1 MGPISSFYIV
11 VRHFELFQYC
21 DLKRETCVD
30 QMDHMNKDVINK
42 DRGRESRIY
51 KDVLFIN

>member
-11 VRHFELFQYC
+11 VSHFELFQHC
-21 DLKRETCVD
+21 DLKGETCVD

-42 DRGRESRIY
+42 DRDS
-51 KDVLFIN
+51 

>member
-1 MGPISSFYIV
+1 MGPISSFYTV
-11 VRHFELFQYC
+11 VSHFELFQHC

-42 DRGRESRIY
+42 GRDS
-51 KDVLFIN
+51 